1 VISRRSDPVAVV
13 TNLTWDAVKRLRD
26 KVKVKLVLKGI
37 LTPEDAKQAA
47 ESGIDGI
54 VVSNHGG
61 RVEDGVGATIT
72 VLPEIVEAVGGR
84 VPLAGKITKGYGFG
98 LLGNIV
104 VGIIGAMLAGWLL
117 PLIGLHIGGGIMA
130 AIINAV
136 IGAVVLL
143 LVIGF
148 FRK

>member
-26 KVKVKLVLKGI
+26 KVKVKLVLKGT
-37 LTPEDAKQAA
+37 LTPEDAKQAVG
-47 ESGIDGI
+47 SGIGGI
-54 VVSNHGG
+54 DVSNHGG
-61 RVEDGVGATIT
+61 RVEDGVGAIT

-84 VPLAGKITKGYGFG
+84 VPLAGKITKGYGLG

-104 VGIIGAMLAGWLL
+104 VGSVGAMLAGWLL
-117 PLIGLHIGGGIMA
+117 PLIGLHIG
-130 AIINAV
+130 INAV

>member
-13 TNLTWDAVKRLRD
+13 TNLTWDAVKRSRD
-26 KVKVKLVLKGI
+26 RVKVKLVLKGI

-54 VVSNHGG
+54 VVSNDGG
-61 RVEDGVGATIT
+61 RVEDG
-72 VLPEIVEAVGGR
+72 VEAVGGR

-117 PLIGLHIGGGIMA
+117 PLIGCIS
-130 AIINAV
+130 AV
-136 IGAVVLL
+136 AS
-143 LVIGF
+143 
-148 FRK
+148 